1 MLTEAAIREALRDC
15 YDPEVPCNI
24 VDLGLVYAIDLA
36 PDPDAPGAGIPGVP
50 PRHRV
55 HISLTL
61 TTPQDPDTP
70 TTTQLIAQI
79 QNRLSAFETISRT
92 EVALVWQPPWT
103 PDRISPEGRLRLAL
117 QQPPRQSQL
126 VQIKSAR

>member
-1 MLTEAAIREALRDC
+1 MLTEATIREALRDC

-70 TTTQLIAQI
+70 TATQLIAQI

-92 EVALVWQPPWT
+92 EVALVWQPSWT
-103 PDRISPEGRLRLAL
+103 PDRISPEGRQRLAL
-117 QQPPRQSQL
+117 QQPPQQSQL

>member
-1 MLTEAAIREALRDC
+1 MLLESDILLALRNC
-15 YDPEVPCNI
+15 YDPVLPCNI
-24 VDLGLVYAIDLA
+24 VDLGLVYAVAIA
-36 PDPDAPGAGIPGVP
+36 PDPEAPGAGIPGVP

-61 TTPQDPDTP
+61 TTPQAPDTP
-70 TTTQLIAQI
+70 TATQLIAQI
-79 QNRLSAFETISRT
+79 KGRLAAFETVSHT

-103 PDRISPEGRLRLAL
+103 PDRISPEGRQRLAP
-117 QQPPRQSQL
+117 QPPKQSPQ